1 VPGVRRSRKGRT
13 PVHGRTSLASPLKIL
28 FDLSGPVADPRSVL
42 SSTVLTFT
50 PVSLLPA
57 DGPAGLKFPFS
68 PVPLLLPFSSP
79 VESSLLSSS
88 SMTTFASVVTYFL
101 TSSSVGVEASVR
113 LPLRRK
119 NVSPLIP
126 LEISLLKVS
135 ATLEPRRQAGLE
147 SGRLGSP

>member
-1 VPGVRRSRKGRT
+1 
-13 PVHGRTSLASPLKIL
+13 
-28 FDLSGPVADPRSVL
+28 
-42 SSTVLTFT
+42 
-50 PVSLLPA
+50 
-57 DGPAGLKFPFS
+57 
-68 PVPLLLPFSSP
+68 
-79 VESSLLSSS
+79 
-88 SMTTFASVVTYFL
+88 MTTFASVVTYFL